1 MPSREGK
8 SRAAMAAKRDTDT
21 FQRILPPVVPDWD
34 DAEIDEGTSTFLLA
48 DQQGPEP
55 VPAWVITEDAAR
67 QIDLGVLKCGKEA
80 DVHLVERRLGSA
92 VNVLAA
98 KQYRGFEDRLF
109 RNDARYRTARRTGKS
124 RIDRAMAKGSTAGMA
139 FRARQWV
146 TTEFEVLGRL
156 WAAGMAVPY
165 PVQLMGNEIML
176 ELIGSPDRVAP
187 RLAQADVSTAQARQL
202 WEQIVDNLR
211 LMVRTG
217 VVHGDLSAYNVLLDG
232 ERAVFI
238 DFPQAVDPIAHPEG
252 MSLLE
257 RDVLNLT
264 IWFHK
269 RGIRSDASELVA
281 ELIGEALRCP

>member
-1 MPSREGK
+1 
-8 SRAAMAAKRDTDT
+8 MAAKRDTDT
-21 FQRILPPVVPDWD
+21 FQRILPAVVPDWD
-34 DAEIDEGTSTFLLA
+34 DAEIDEEASTYLLA
-48 DQQGPEP
+48 DQRGPQP
-55 VPAWVITEDAAR
+55 VPAWLITADAAR
-67 QIDLGVLKCGKEA
+67 QEDLGVLKSGKEA
-80 DVHLVERRLGSA
+80 DVHLIARRLGSA

-109 RNDARYRTARRTGKS
+109 RNDARYRTGRRTGES
-124 RIDRAMAKGSTAGMA
+124 RIDKAMAKGSAAGMA

-176 ELIGSPDRVAP
+176 ELIGSSDRVAP
-187 RLAQADVSTAQARQL
+187 RLAQAGVGTAQARQL
-202 WEQIVDNLR
+202 WPQIVDNLR

-232 ERAVFI
+232 ERTVFI

-252 MSLLE
+252 MRLLE
-257 RDVLNLT
+257 RDVLNIT
-264 IWFHK
+264 TWFDK
-269 RGIRSDASELVA
+269 RGVHSDASELVA
-281 ELIGEALRCP
+281 ELIGEALRRP